1 MRRFV
6 LIAFAVLVLVIAYV
20 AAGPYITIA
29 EIKKGV
35 AERDAEVLAEKI
47 DFSALRQ
54 DLKEQ
59 LRAKGITM
67 AVNESQSNPLAA
79 LVAGLATTMVDGVV
93 DSFVTPAGLASLMGG
108 EKPSDQTSRRSEASG
123 PGEKNALFHDARYG
137 YDSLSKFSAWVP
149 TDDGKEIRFILQRD
163 GLSWRLV
170 KVVLPIG
177 E

>member
-1 MRRFV
+1 MRKFV
-6 LIAFAVLVLVIAYV
+6 LIASAALLLAVAYA

-35 AERDAEVLAEKI
+35 AEQDSELLAEKI
-47 DFSALRQ
+47 DFSMVRQ

-59 LRAKGITM
+59 LRAKGIST
-67 AVNESQSNPLAA
+67 AVSEAQNNPVAA
-79 LVAGLATTMVDGVV
+79 LVAGLATTIVDGVV

-108 EKPSDQTSRRSEASG
+108 KKPSNQTPRRSDTSG
-123 PGEKNALFHDARYG
+123 PRKKEGLFRNARYG

>member
-1 MRRFV
+1 MRKFV
-6 LIAFAVLVLVIAYV
+6 FVASAALLLVVAYV
-20 AAGPYITIA
+20 AAGPYITVA

-35 AERDAEVLAEKI
+35 AEKDSERLAEKI
-47 DFSALRQ
+47 DFAMLRQ

-59 LRAKGITM
+59 LRAKGM
-67 AVNESQSNPLAA
+67 AVAANEAQNNPLTA

-108 EKPSDQTSRRSEASG
+108 QKPYNQKTRKPEASS
-123 PGEKNALFHDARYG
+123 PREKDELFRNARYG

-149 TDDGKEIRFILQRD
+149 TDDGKEIRFILQRS

-170 KVVLPIG
+170 KVVLPMG

>member
-1 MRRFV
+1 MRTFV
-6 LIAFAVLVLVIAYV
+6 FLASAALLLVVAYL
-20 AAGPYITIA
+20 AAGPYIAIS
-29 EIKKGV
+29 EIKKAV
-35 AERDAEVLAEKI
+35 AEQDSERLAEKI
-47 DFSALRQ
+47 DFSMLRQ

-59 LRAKGITM
+59 LRAKGIAM
-67 AVNESQSNPLAA
+67 AVNEAQSNPLAA

-108 EKPSDQTSRRSEASG
+108 EKRSNQTSRRSEASS
-123 PGEKNALFHDARYG
+123 PREKDALFRNARYG

-149 TDDGKEIRFILQRD
+149 TDDGKEVRFILQRD